1 MRLIT
6 PKRLKENE
14 ASLQRL
20 ADDQIDRF
28 HARGT
33 CEFVGEYAQPY
44 TMLVDR
50 RPARRARG
58 GPRRSSSSKLMHTT
72 TWR

>member
-14 ASLQRL
+14 ASLKRL

-28 HARGT
+28 HARGA
-33 CEFVGEYAQPY
+33 CDFH
-44 TMLVDR
+44 R
-50 RPARRARG
+50 
-58 GPRRSSSSKLMHTT
+58 
-72 TWR
+72 